1 MNRKDR
7 YFPDESGGLF
17 ACRMLMNMLI
27 LVTFPV
33 ACGLYM
39 KKPPVALLFSGMEML
54 LVVIIMEVIQRE
66 MPQGIRHLHAG
77 ASAGIAS
84 NLCRSAVLCISASRC
99 CRGSNAGHV
108 L

>member
-17 ACRMLMNMLI
+17 ACRILMNMLI
-27 LVTFPV
+27 LVTFPI

-54 LVVIIMEVIQRE
+54 LVVIIMEVIQRCLK
-66 MPQGIRHLHAG
+66 GFAG
-77 ASAGIAS
+77 TSAGITS
-84 NLCRSAVLCISASRC
+84 YICRSTVLCISASRG